1 MKNGVF
7 IYGVLVLF
15 LSSVFFLCQ
24 RKTEKV
30 DIKRPNVVLI
40 MSDDHAYQ
48 AISSYNSN
56 LIKTPHIDRL
66 ADEGVKFERAFVTNS
81 ICAPSRAVI
90 MTGKYSHLN
99 GVKGNSEV
107 FNGDQ
112 ETMPKLFQQHGYKT
126 AIVGKWHLKSAP
138 VGFDY
143 WNVLPGQ
150 GDYYNPDFIKMGK
163 DTIYQGYVTE
173 IITDLSIQFLE
184 NRNAGKPFFLMMH
197 HKAPHRN
204 WMPALKYLT
213 SFRDSLFQLPNNF
226 FDSYQKQK
234 ALQRQLLTV
243 ANHMDIRMDFKIP
256 CDTCDTVSVNHWAPS
271 EYHRRMARLT
281 PSEKESWAQAYQY
294 EVDKFMSNTMNQD
307 ELVQWMYNRYLHD
320 YLACILSVD
329 ESVGELLDYFDEN
342 KLTENTM
349 VVYTSDQGFFLG
361 EHGLFDKRFMY
372 EEALRTPMLIRYPNQ
387 IEKGSTINEMV
398 LNLDLAPTLLKIAGI
413 EVPQMMQGRSM
424 TDLWMG
430 ERDHDWRDA
439 IYYHY
444 YEKGFGATP
453 HYGIRTDRYKL
464 IHFYDPIDSW
474 ELYDLEGDPSEIINM
489 IDDPE
494 KNELISTLKNR
505 LGELQ
510 EEFQDTQP

>member
-1 MKNGVF
+1 M
-7 IYGVLVLF
+7 LVLSTSCG
-15 LSSVFFLCQ
+15 LWNSDMRTAQ
-24 RKTEKV
+24 N
-30 DIKRPNVVLI
+30 PNVLLI

-48 AISSYNSN
+48 AISSYNEG
-56 LIKTPHIDRL
+56 LITTPNIDRL

-107 FNGDQ
+107 FDGNQ
-112 ETMPKLFQQHGYKT
+112 QTMPKTFQQNGYQT
-126 AIVGKWHLKSAP
+126 AIIGKWHLKSDP

-173 IITDLSIQFLE
+173 IITDLAIQVLE
-184 NRNAGKPFFLMMH
+184 NRNTEKPFFLMMH

-204 WMPALKYLT
+204 WMPSLKHLT
-213 SFRDSLFQLPNNF
+213 SFRDSLFQLPSNF
-226 FDSYQKQK
+226 FDSYENQK

-256 CDTCDTVSVNHWAPS
+256 CDTCDTVSVNHWAPG
-271 EYHRRMARLT
+271 EYHRRMARLS
-281 PSEKESWAQAYQY
+281 PSEKERWDLAYQY
-294 EVDKFMSNTMNQD
+294 EVDKFMSNTMDRD

-329 ESVGELLDYFDEN
+329 ESVGELMDYLDEH

-387 IEKGSTINEMV
+387 IEKGISINEMV
-398 LNLDLAPTLLKIAGI
+398 LNLDLAPTLLSVAGI
-413 EVPQMMQGRSM
+413 EVPASMQGKSM
-424 TDLWMG
+424 ANLWM
-430 ERDHDWRDA
+430 DKKDIDWRDA

-474 ELYDLEGDPSEIINM
+474 ELYDLEQDLSEGKNL
-489 IDDPE
+489 IDDPGSQE
-494 KNELISTLKNR
+494 LILKLKNQLNELKIRFGDNPS
-505 LGELQ
+505 
-510 EEFQDTQP
+510 